1 MIKRNILLAAMP
13 SFLLVIVSF
22 VILYFGWTFHNQA
35 NQAILDLNAKI
46 DGLEI
51 SEELLSDGV
60 VTTRELLEI
69 QSRVEASEQRALD
82 YLGFYE
88 ALGFA
93 LTVGGLIVATIGAV
107 AATFGLRNYNE
118 IVTELDK
125 TQKRYKDT
133 QNQIEENERAS
144 KRTLETLN
152 SSRDVIKSELEASL
166 RADWEKSH
174 LALSLLPLAER
185 QYQSGNVD
193 GALDTYNRANDLDP
207 VNPVPHYYVGYIL
220 TQKNKLKEAES
231 SLREALKLDEKF
243 LHAQAA
249 LGYTL
254 RRIGDPEKNA
264 TIRRKIYSEAEKL
277 LKMALAANEQLVDA
291 DGESWNGSL
300 AGLYK
305 RSGDVEQAKHY
316 YERAAVV
323 TPLSSYPAVNLAMIA
338 LEHNPDEINDRFERV
353 ERLARLKILA
363 VQENYWSY
371 GDLLMA
377 QLALGKNEDALDNLE
392 TLIELVPIGVKDVLP
407 RVKTAI
413 ELLHNTSAY
422 SGDKRNLETIAQV
435 IARLTAEIEQ

>member
-1 MIKRNILLAAMP
+1 MINRNVLQAALP
-13 SFLLVIVSF
+13 SFILVAVALL
-22 VILYFGWTFHNQA
+22 ILYFGWSFHKKA
-35 NQAILDLNAKI
+35 NDAIVDLNARI
-46 DGLEI
+46 DAFEVNREQLADGI
-51 SEELLSDGV
+51 VSTFELA
-60 VTTRELLEI
+60 EI
-69 QSRVEASEQRALD
+69 QSSVEAAEQRALD

-118 IVTELDK
+118 IVAELDE
-125 TQKRYKDT
+125 TRKRYKAT
-133 QNQIEENERAS
+133 QSQIEDNEKAS
-144 KRTLETLN
+144 KRALETLN
-152 SSRDVIKSELEASL
+152 SSREDIKRELEASL

-193 GALDTYNRANDLDP
+193 GALDTYQRANELDP
-207 VNPVPHYYVGYIL
+207 INPVPHYYVGYIL
-220 TQKNKLKEAES
+220 TQKNKLIDAEI
-231 SLREALKLDEKF
+231 SLRRALNLDDKF

-254 RRIGDPEKNA
+254 RRIGDSEQDVA
-264 TIRRKIYSEAEKL
+264 SRRKIYREAEKL

-316 YERAAVV
+316 YERAAAV
-323 TPLSSYPAVNLAMIA
+323 TPLSSYPAVNLAIIA
-338 LEHNPDEINDRFERV
+338 LEHNLNEINDRFKRV

-377 QLALGKNEDALDNLE
+377 QLALGKDDDALDTLE
-392 TLIELVPIGVKDVLP
+392 TLIEVVPPGVKDALP
-407 RVKTAI
+407 RVKHSL
-413 ELLHNTSAY
+413 ELLQNAPDYPDNRRNSVTISRVIERLSA
-422 SGDKRNLETIAQV
+422 V
-435 IARLTAEIEQ
+435 IEP